1 MNIIGV
7 IPARFGSSRLPGK
20 PLIEIEGKPL
30 IQYVY
35 ERAQR
40 LRKLDK
46 LLVATDDERI
56 FNKVRQFGGQ
66 AKLTSAECNSGSDR
80 VAEVIKDISCDVVV
94 NIQGDEPFFE
104 PATVEEMIEALIE
117 NPEIQISSA
126 CVRVRNPEEIKNENV
141 VKVVLDKDDFALY
154 FSRSPIPCFQEG
166 RGEVFK
172 HLGFYAFRR
181 DFLLKFTQWPATPLE
196 KAEKLE
202 QLRILENGYRIK
214 LVKSRFD
221 SLGIDTTEDFKKAKE
236 VLKRFL
242 KNPEISLKTG
252 I

>member
-1 MNIIGV
+1 MKIIGV
-7 IPARFGSSRLPGK
+7 IPARFGSRRLPGK
-20 PLIEIEGKPL
+20 PLIDIEGKPL

-40 LRKLDK
+40 LKKLDG

-56 FNKVRQFGGQ
+56 FNKVRQFGGE
-66 AKLTSAECNSGSDR
+66 AKLTSVECKSGSDR
-80 VAEVIKDISCDVVV
+80 VAEVIKNIDCDLVV

-104 PATVEEMIEALIE
+104 PATVEKMVESLIDD
-117 NPEIQISSA
+117 PEVQISTA
-126 CVRVRNPEEIKNENV
+126 CVRMKNPGEIKDENT

-154 FSRSPIPCFQEG
+154 FSRSPIPCFQEDQ
-166 RGEVFK
+166 GEVFK

-181 DFLLKFTQWPATPLE
+181 DFLLEFSRWSKTPLE

-214 LVKSRFD
+214 VIKSMFD

-236 VLKRFL
+236 VLKKF
-242 KNPEISLKTG
+242 PKTG

>member
-1 MNIIGV
+1 MKIIGV
-7 IPARFGSSRLPGK
+7 IPARFGSRRLPGK

-35 ERAQR
+35 EQAQK
-40 LRKLDK
+40 LEKLDK

-56 FNKVRQFGGQ
+56 FDKVRQFGGQ
-66 AKLTSAECNSGSDR
+66 AKLTSAECKSGSDR
-80 VAEVIKDISCDVVV
+80 VAEVIRNIGCDLVV

-104 PATVEEMIEALIE
+104 PATVEKMIEALIE
-117 NPEIQISSA
+117 NPEVQISSA
-126 CVRVRNPEEIKNENV
+126 CVRMGNPEEIKDENA

-154 FSRSPIPCFQEG
+154 FSRAPIPCFQEG
-166 RGEVFK
+166 QGEVFK

-221 SLGIDTTEDFKKAKE
+221 SLGIDTTEDLERAKE

-242 KNPEISLKTG
+242 KNPGNS
-252 I
+252 

>member
-1 MNIIGV
+1 MKVIGV
-7 IPARFGSSRLPGK
+7 IPARFASRRLPGK

-40 LRKLDK
+40 LNKLDK

-66 AKLTSAECNSGSDR
+66 AKLTSAECKSGSDR
-80 VAEVIKDISCDVVV
+80 VAEVIKDIACDVAV

-104 PATVEEMIEALIE
+104 PAAVEKIIEVLRE

-126 CVRVRNPEEIKNENV
+126 CVRMSNPEEIKDENV

-166 RGEVFK
+166 QGEVFR

-181 DFLLKFTQWPATPLE
+181 DFLLEFSRWPETPLE

-202 QLRILENGYRIK
+202 QLRVLENGYRIK
-214 LVKSRFD
+214 VVKSMGD
-221 SLGIDTTEDFKKAKE
+221 SLGIDTTEDLEKAKSKYK
-236 VLKRFL
+236 L
-242 KNPEISLKTG
+242 
-252 I
+252 

>member
-1 MNIIGV
+1 MKIIGV
-7 IPARFGSSRLPGK
+7 IPARFGSRRLPGK
-20 PLIEIEGKPL
+20 PLIDIEGKPL

-40 LRKLDK
+40 LKKLDE

-56 FNKVRQFGGQ
+56 FNKVRQFGGE
-66 AKLTSAECNSGSDR
+66 AKLTSVECKSGSDR
-80 VAEVIKDISCDVVV
+80 VAEVIKDIGCDLVV

-104 PATVEEMIEALIE
+104 PATVEKMIEALID
-117 NPEIQISSA
+117 NPEVQISTA
-126 CVRVRNPEEIKNENV
+126 CVRIRNPKEIKDENT

-154 FSRSPIPCFQEG
+154 FSRLPIPCFQEDQ
-166 RGEVFK
+166 GEVFK

-181 DFLLKFTQWPATPLE
+181 DFLLGFSRWPETPLE

-214 LVKSRFD
+214 VIKSIFD

-236 VLKRFL
+236 VLKRF
-242 KNPEISLKTG
+242 PTI
-252 I
+252 